1 MVLIGILAAVA
12 VPRMSNTINSGEEAS
27 ENGVLAALESAVEM
41 YAMDQV
47 VANSS
52 RRYPYNPF
60 DHMEKTPQGYSGENS
75 VLDEDGEWTFENG
88 QWIAQLESAAEIK
101 ALDNVLLTGYKTY
114 PSNPFN
120 ELDKTPSGY
129 TNGNDSGLDDAW
141 WFTANKVYHRRNGNV
156 YYWDYNPL
164 NGEIN

>member
-1 MVLIGILAAVA
+1 MKNTPQTESLTMYASKKMRESFTLIELIIVIVILGILAAVA
-12 VPRMSNTINSGEEAS
+12 VPKMGNIISQSAEA
-27 ENGVLAALESAVEM
+27 A
-41 YAMDQV
+41 
-47 VANSS
+47 
-52 RRYPYNPF
+52 
-60 DHMEKTPQGYSGENS
+60 
-75 VLDEDGEWTFENG
+75 EDA
-88 QWIAQLESAAEIK
+88 ILVQLESAAEIK

-120 ELDKTPSGY
+120 ELEKTPSGY

-156 YYWDYNPL
+156 YYWDYNPA